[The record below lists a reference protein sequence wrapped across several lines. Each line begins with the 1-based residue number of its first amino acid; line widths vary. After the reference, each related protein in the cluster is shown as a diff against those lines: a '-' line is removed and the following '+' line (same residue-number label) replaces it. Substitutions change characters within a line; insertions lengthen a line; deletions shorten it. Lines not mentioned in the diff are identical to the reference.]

1 MHFSRHAFHQV
12 LETAGGRRSGP
23 ARAFNI
29 LLILIIALNALA
41 IVLHTVPTVN
51 DRFPRLFIDFEYFS
65 AIFFTV
71 EYLLRVWVCVEDE
84 GYEHPVW
91 GRLRYMISPGALIH
105 LLAIVP
111 FYTSHFMADTGLL
124 RMLRLFRIF
133 RLFHITRYT
142 RALHVIQMV
151 VRDKKEELVLSFTFI
166 LFMLVIS
173 SSIMYFIEHETQ
185 PQVFSSIPAALWWG
199 VSTLTTIGYGDAVP
213 HTPLG
218 KFFGG
223 IIAFMGV
230 GLFAL
235 PTGIL
240 ASGFAEMVGRNRRK
254 TIRCPHCGEEIHL
267 DGFSHVVD
275 PAHPH

>member
-1 MHFSRHAFHQV
+1 MNSLRHAFYQV

-23 ARAFNI
+23 ARAFN
-29 LLILIIALNALA
+29 LVLIVIIALNALA
-41 IVLHTVPTVN
+41 IVLHTVRDVN
-51 DRFPRLFIDFEYFS
+51 DRFPSLFIDFEYFS

-71 EYLLRVWVCVEDE
+71 EYVLRLWVCVENE
-84 GYEHPVW
+84 RYRHPFW
-91 GRLRYMISPGALIH
+91 GRLRYAVSTGALIH
-105 LLAIVP
+105 LFAILP
-111 FYTSHFMADTGLL
+111 FYFSHFMADTGSL

-142 RALHVIQMV
+142 RALRVIQQV
-151 VRDKKEELVLSFTFI
+151 ATDKKEELVLSFTFI

-173 SSIMYFIEHETQ
+173 SSIMFYIEHEAQ
-185 PQVFSSIPAALWWG
+185 PKVFSSIPATLWWG
-199 VSTLTTIGYGDAVP
+199 VSTLTTVGYGDAVP

-223 IIAFMGV
+223 MIAFMGV

-240 ASGFAEMVGRNRRK
+240 ASGFAEVLGRNRRK
-254 TIRCPHCGEEIHL
+254 LIRCPHCGEDIHL
-267 DGFSHVVD
+267 DGFSHVVHD
-275 PAHPH
+275 PH